1 MAKKKDIYK
10 IKPLNENK
18 KNIIQSLIEEYDI
31 ETAEDIQ
38 EALKDLLGGTIKSM
52 MESEMDEHLGYEPY
66 ERGEKDN
73 YRNGTKKKSVRSHYG
88 GFELDVPQDRNSS
101 FEPQIVKKR
110 QKDISEIDQKIIS
123 MYARGLTTRQISDQ
137 IEDIY
142 GFECSEGFISNVTD
156 KILQEID
163 DWQKRPLDSVYPIVF
178 IDAVHFS
185 VREDHVI
192 KKLAAYVMLGIN
204 ADGIKDVISLQIGEN
219 ESSKYWLGVLNELK
233 NRRVKDIL
241 VICADGLTGIKEA
254 IATAFPQSEYQR
266 CIVHMVR
273 NTLKYVNYKD
283 MKMFANDLK
292 SIYHAPD
299 EKTGYENMLE
309 VTKKWNPKYPNTMKR
324 WEDNWDAISPIF
336 KFSQDV
342 RKVIY
347 TTNAIESLNSTYKK
361 LNRQRSVFPND
372 TALLK
377 ALYLSTL
384 QATKKWTL
392 PIRNWAKVYGE
403 FSIMYPDRMPET
415 M

>member
-66 ERGEKDN
+66 EHGEKDN

-204 ADGIKDVISLQIGEN
+204 ADGIKDVISLQIVEN

-233 NRRVKDIL
+233 NRGVKDIM

>member
-233 NRRVKDIL
+233 NRRVKDIM